1 MLRGHRPPART
12 IRSVVVVVALLVV
25 VAVSTPTLGAFTGV
39 ISGSGST
46 TASSLV
52 LTSAPTGGSTCT
64 STGGT
69 GQFSSDSA
77 TCSGSVWP
85 ATQLSGVTG
94 TAESLATTFSTVG
107 GSAPTSASAA
117 IGSPGL
123 EASPDG
129 SGNGDDGFAKGGV
142 SFGASGPLSASAAS
156 FNGSSGMLETQQ
168 KINDPGPSYTLAAW
182 FRVASG
188 YSSGGGIIGFQSAQ
202 NGASTPDDRKLWMD
216 NSGHI
221 AAGEYT
227 STYQVATSAGT
238 YNDGSWHFAVAS
250 FSASAGLTL
259 YVESGSSPPVTDS
272 VTNSN
277 ATSAYNY
284 AGYWTIGYQNGSG
297 WSPVPSSY
305 YLKGSLAEVAV
316 FPTALTSA
324 QVTTLYNGGSG
335 TEASFETRA
344 QADNPSEFW
353 PLQTAT
359 ATTNLPDI
367 KNLPD
372 ISGNNNLGQPQSG
385 VTPSDQGPFGSDG
398 AMYFDGAT
406 DHSSYVETSTQNS
419 ALPASFTIA
428 AWFNAPSGSSS
439 GGGILTLDSS
449 QTGGGANH
457 DPLLWMDDSGKIVAG
472 TWPGANQ
479 ATTSP
484 KAYNDGD
491 WHFAVA
497 TVSAAG
503 LSLYIDGNL
512 VQSNSS
518 GTSGGSKGGYWLIGQ
533 GDEAN
538 WSDPPTDVYWTGE
551 LAHAA
556 YFASALSSGQIST
569 LYSLY
574 SSKATV
580 SAFEAQMLAYS
591 PTYYWPLTDSGTTES
606 ASYPFYQVEPD
617 SSGDNDNATAVGSTI
632 TLGVP
637 GPFTTSPSYAASFDG
652 NSGYLETASSI
663 TSPDTFTLVAWFKAP
678 SHSTGGGIIGFDDAQ
693 SGTDITHDRTIWMDN
708 SGKIVAGISG
718 GSGVEATSSSA
729 YDDGAWHLVVATFT
743 PSTLTLYV
751 DGAQPVQKT
760 SGISDVNYTGYWS
773 IGYVVGGGWA
783 DVPSTK
789 EWDGSLA
796 DVAVI
801 PSAISSNTVSTI
813 YTTDSSQAALA
824 SYLSSLS
831 PTAYWPLSSPA
842 TTVTDAGGIEISVQ
856 AANNGTTTCLFPA
869 AAGSCPSLNESDFLP
884 GSSLSSSTAAPTS
897 THSTT
902 LTLSG
907 EEPTAAPSPFAG
919 LDFAVPFDLT
929 GSLDSWTAALNYSYA
944 TFLL

>member
-12 IRSVVVVVALLVV
+12 LRGATAVVALLVV

-39 ISGSGST
+39 ISENGST
-46 TASSLV
+46 AASSLV
-52 LTSAPTGGSTCT
+52 LTSTPASAATCT

-85 ATQLSGVTG
+85 ATQLSSVARS
-94 TAESLATTFSTVG
+94 AESLVSTFSTVG
-107 GSAPTSASAA
+107 GSAPSSASVA

-123 EASPDG
+123 ELAPDASGEGDG
-129 SGNGDDGFAKGGV
+129 AFAMGGV
-142 SFGASGPLSASAAS
+142 SFGASGPLSANAAT
-156 FNGSSGMLETQQ
+156 FNGSTGLLETSEL
-168 KINDPGPSYTLAAW
+168 INDPGPSYTLAAW
-182 FRVASG
+182 FKVPNG
-188 YSSGGGIIGFQSAQ
+188 YASGGGIIGFQSAQ

-227 STYQVATSAGT
+227 STYQVATSTGT
-238 YNDGSWHFAVAS
+238 YNDGGWHYAVAS
-250 FSASAGLTL
+250 FSATGGLEL
-259 YVESGSSPPVTDS
+259 YVDGTPVASKSS
-272 VTNSN
+272 

-297 WSPVPSSY
+297 WSPLPASY
-305 YLKGSLAEVAV
+305 YLDGSLAEVAV
-316 FPTALTSA
+316 FPTALTA
-324 QVTTLYNGGSG
+324 GQVTTLYGSGAG
-335 TEASFETRA
+335 TEASFETRVH
-344 QADNPSEFW
+344 ADNPNEFW
-353 PLQTAT
+353 PLQSA
-359 ATTNLPDI
+359 ASTTDLPDI
-367 KNLPD
+367 NNLPD
-372 ISGNNNLGQPQSG
+372 ISGNNNLGVPQNG

-406 DHSSYVETSTQNS
+406 DGSSYVETSTDSS
-419 ALPASFTIA
+419 ALPSSFTLA
-428 AWFNAPSGSSS
+428 AWFQAPSGSSA

-449 QTGGGANH
+449 QTGSGSYH

-472 TWPGANQ
+472 TWPGSNQ
-479 ATTSP
+479 AATSP
-484 KAYNDGD
+484 RTYNDGN

-497 TVSAAG
+497 TVSATTG
-503 LSLYIDGNL
+503 LNLYIDGAL
-512 VQSNSS
+512 VATDSS
-518 GTSGGSKGGYWLIGQ
+518 GTSGGSRGGYWLIGQ
-533 GDEAN
+533 GDESN
-538 WSDPPTDVYWTGE
+538 WSDPPINAYWTGE

-556 YFASALSSGQIST
+556 YFASALTGTQIST
-569 LYSLY
+569 LYDEGSVT
-574 SSKATV
+574 S
-580 SAFEAQMLAYS
+580 FEAQMLADS
-591 PTYYWPLTDSGTTES
+591 PTYYWPLTDSGTTET

-617 SSGDNDNATAVGSTI
+617 ASGNDDNATAVGSTV
-632 TLGVP
+632 TLGVL
-637 GPFTTSPSYAASFDG
+637 GPFTSSSYAASFDG
-652 NSGYLETASSI
+652 NSGYLETASSM
-663 TSPDTFTLVAWFKAP
+663 TSPDTFSLIAWFKAP

-729 YDDGAWHLVVATFT
+729 YDDGAWHLVIATFT

-751 DGAQPVQKT
+751 GSASQVVQKT
-760 SGISDVNYTGYWS
+760 SGISDTNYTGYWS

-796 DVAVI
+796 DVAVL
-801 PSAISSNTVSTI
+801 PSAISSSTVSQI
-813 YTTDSSQAALA
+813 YADSSQAALA
-824 SYLSSLS
+824 SELSSLS
-831 PTAYWPLSSPA
+831 PTAYWPLASPA
-842 TTVTDAGGIEISVQ
+842 NTVTDAGGIEISVQ
-856 AANNGTTTCLFPA
+856 ATNNGTTTCLFPA
-869 AAGSCPSLNESDFLP
+869 AAGSCPSLSESDFVS
-884 GSSLSSSTAAPTS
+884 GSPMSSSAAAPTA
-897 THSTT
+897 TQSTT

-919 LDFAVPFDLT
+919 LDFAVPFDFT